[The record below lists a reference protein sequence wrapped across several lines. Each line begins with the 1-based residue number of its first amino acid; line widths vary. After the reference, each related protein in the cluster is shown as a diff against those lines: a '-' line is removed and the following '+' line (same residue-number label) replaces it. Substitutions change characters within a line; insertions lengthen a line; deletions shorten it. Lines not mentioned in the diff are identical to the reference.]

1 MSTGV
6 PLTPGGRPVGMH
18 ADPITKAATLRRT
31 NDDMRQRISTLKSA
45 IHSERV
51 RNQEVHREK
60 VMEIRELR
68 DFAQVSDPPT
78 PRSPSSQPRRGR
90 AFFQFLADQQT
101 TKKRN
106 INEGALFAAG

>member
-1 MSTGV
+1 MSTEV

-18 ADPITKAATLRRT
+18 ADPVAKAATLRRT

-68 DFAQVSDPPT
+68 DFAQVSQCTSSPPALPDRT
-78 PRSPSSQPRRGR
+78 WRG
-90 AFFQFLADQQT
+90 FNFWT
-101 TKKRN
+101 
-106 INEGALFAAG
+106 